1 MTFWHS
7 AARVLASL
15 RSGVDSGATDT
26 FLPLLTEGFFVGVF
40 WPCWR
45 GAFAALSFSSFPT
58 PPVSAAV
65 RTRCFPCS
73 GFPAP
78 LCGVSLPH
86 CLPACQGPPACV
98 CACLCAWLPGCLPG
112 CLPACRPAALFYKCP
127 DDSPFSPE
135 NARKPLTQGL
145 CRGVVAD
152 PPFTVFVSCCETRF
166 AALRKVFR
174 SNPGKQSI
182 ISAGV
187 KS

>member
-1 MTFWHS
+1 MFVCTS
-7 AARVLASL
+7 AWLDPR
-15 RSGVDSGATDT
+15 ATDT
-26 FLPLLTEGFFVGVF
+26 FLPLLTDGFLVRFF
-40 WPCWR
+40 WPRWR
-45 GAFAALSFSSFPT
+45 GTFAALSFSSFPT

-78 LCGVSLPH
+78 LCGISLPH
-86 CLPACQGPPACV
+86 CLPACLPGPACLRVCLPVCLAAWPPA
-98 CACLCAWLPGCLPG
+98 
-112 CLPACRPAALFYKCP
+112 CLPACRPAALFYKCL
-127 DDSPFSPE
+127 DDFPFSPE
-135 NARKPLTQGL
+135 NARKPLTHGL

-152 PPFTVFVSCCETRF
+152 PPLTVFVSCCETRF

-187 KS
+187 KF